1 MLLKNSTPNPL
12 NFFKLR
18 RVEFAAP
25 QFEYVTIKISNL
37 QIIKKINRWI
47 EFNLNSRYYS
57 GQKISLDQNNS
68 IVYNIKI
75 GFEDQKELSFFLLMC
90 PYI

>member
-1 MLLKNSTPNPL
+1 MALKTGTPNSL

-25 QFEYVTIKISNL
+25 QFEYVTIKTSNL
-37 QIIKKINRWI
+37 QIIKKINKWI
-47 EFNLNSRYYS
+47 EANLNSRYYS

-68 IVYNIKI
+68 IVYNAKI

-90 PYI
+90 PYV